1 VQNGFQGH
9 LEVTILPI
17 CGLAQAINRVIG
29 KCVKCLY
36 LLIKIFTKNNTNNT
50 EKMTPT
56 QLFLDNHNDFIL
68 QMEQEYRAALVTDAT
83 TETSSDQFVTIDFEE
98 EGFMA
103 ESRIATS
110 FATEVT
116 ESDLTALL
124 IGEELTSAEL
134 TVSGIGALI
143 SEGVGGMS
151 AMGASIALFSAS
163 ASVLGV
169 ALTAMEISSAMD
181 NTAYQNNL
189 KKKNFRKQAS

>member
-1 VQNGFQGH
+1 
-9 LEVTILPI
+9 
-17 CGLAQAINRVIG
+17 
-29 KCVKCLY
+29 
-36 LLIKIFTKNNTNNT
+36 
-50 EKMTPT
+50 MTST
-56 QLFLDNHNDFIL
+56 QLFLDSQNDFIL

-83 TETSSDQFVTIDFEE
+83 IEASSEQFVTIDFEE
-98 EGFMA
+98 EAFMA

-189 KKKNFRKQAS
+189 KKRTLESKPAKITSNSCDFKRIPFFVQNVYD